1 MMVVEV
7 AFVVMVVERIEK
19 WIERIKKSMKLL
31 KRWIKNDWKMNG
43 KRLKKKNQ
51 WIYLKKWIKVNW
63 NDWKMNTKRF

>member
-31 KRWIKNDWKMNG
+31 KRCIKNDWKMNG